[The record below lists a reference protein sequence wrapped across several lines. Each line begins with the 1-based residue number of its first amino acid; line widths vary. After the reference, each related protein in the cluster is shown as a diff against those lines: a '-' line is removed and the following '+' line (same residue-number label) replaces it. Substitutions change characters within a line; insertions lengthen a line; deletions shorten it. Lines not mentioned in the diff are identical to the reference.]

1 MDVETKAPSSQ
12 VQAGGVAGA
21 PCLSVQGRASLGTC
35 GETAVMSWASAKSKP

>member
-21 PCLSVQGRASLGTC
+21 PCLQSRAGHRQGFVVRQQ
-35 GETAVMSWASAKSKP
+35 